1 MNLLYKIRT
10 VRDLCIEGIMMPMR
24 HYIRTKYKYLINI
37 FNFTVEI
44 IYA

>member
-1 MNLLYKIRT
+1 MNLLHEIRT

-24 HYIRTKYKYLINI
+24 HYIRTKYKRNI

-44 IYA
+44 IYG